1 MFGASPDA
9 VSLAS
14 FAAKTGF
21 SVTVCDWRAAL
32 CNKKIFLMQIS
43 SLLDP
48 RKKQYRNYS
57 LPLGILLS
65 F

>member
-1 MFGASPDA
+1 MIFGASPDA

-32 CNKKIFLMQIS
+32 CNKKIFLM
-43 SLLDP
+43 
-48 RKKQYRNYS
+48 
-57 LPLGILLS
+57 
-65 F
+65 

>member
-1 MFGASPDA
+1 MIGEKRYAI
-9 VSLAS
+9 
-14 FAAKTGF
+14 
-21 SVTVCDWRAAL
+21 
-32 CNKKIFLMQIS
+32 KKFFLMQIS

-57 LPLGILLS
+57 LSLGILLS